1 MHHPICSEL
10 SELKG
15 MTGFF
20 FSLWKVFQRLNYLSK
35 VTLSAIKLEQE
46 TTSPNSH
53 LSNIFTVFG
62 MMERR
67 ETHWLYYSLS
77 FTHDL
82 FIRFEGKINI
92 SLMVWFP
99 VSTVQNWKGKCII
112 DSSDS
117 RKPNYTY
124 AYLCLSAYQSII
136 QLKAIYWGTGEKLVG
151 GLKAEA
157 SRGLQSPE
165 TMLCVSVNMIYK
177 ASTEH
182 QKWMLMAMK
191 QGKD

>member
-53 LSNIFTVFG
+53 LSNIFSVFG
-62 MMERR
+62 MMERS
-67 ETHWLYYSLS
+67 EPHWLYYSLS
-77 FTHDL
+77 FTRDL

-92 SLMVWFP
+92 SLKVWFL
-99 VSTVQNWKGKCII
+99 VSIVQKWKGKCII
-112 DSSDS
+112 DCSDS

-124 AYLCLSAYQSII
+124 TYFAYLLTKVII
-136 QLKAIYWGTGEKLVG
+136 HLKVVYWGPGERHVG
-151 GLKAEA
+151 GLKTEA
-157 SRGLQSPE
+157 SRGLQRPE
-165 TMLCVSVNMIYK
+165 TMLCVSVNDI
-177 ASTEH
+177 
-182 QKWMLMAMK
+182 
-191 QGKD
+191 

>member
-10 SELKG
+10 LELKG

-20 FSLWKVFQRLNYLSK
+20 FSLWKVFQRLNYWSK

-62 MMERR
+62 MMGRSEP
-67 ETHWLYYSLS
+67 HWLYYSLS
-77 FTHDL
+77 FTRDL

-92 SLMVWFP
+92 SLMVWFLG
-99 VSTVQNWKGKCII
+99 STVQKWKGKCII
-112 DSSDS
+112 DCSDS

-124 AYLCLSAYQSII
+124 TYLCLSAYQSYHSAKGCI
-136 QLKAIYWGTGEKLVG
+136 LGNWGKACRWSQG
-151 GLKAEA
+151 
-157 SRGLQSPE
+157 RGISWFRVQR
-165 TMLCVSVNMIYK
+165 
-177 ASTEH
+177 
-182 QKWMLMAMK
+182 
-191 QGKD
+191 